1 MARRSFDLDHGF
13 DLAQVDWKRIA
24 GVVLLVIPG
33 VAVLVALLT
42 CFYTVG
48 PDGRAVVKRFGA
60 VTGVRDPGLHFKL
73 PFWIDQHYFV
83 PTERVLKEEFGFRT
97 AGEGPR
103 TTYDKRPEHRSESL
117 MLTGDL
123 KVIDVEWVVQYRIT
137 DADQFLHSVYDPPST
152 IRDISEAV
160 MRRIVGNS
168 LGSAVLTEKRVQVAQ
183 QTRDEMQELL
193 DNFNMGVT
201 IRTVELQ
208 DVNPP
213 DAVKAAFNEVNQAEQ
228 ERERFINEAERDRNT
243 VLPRARGEALQLVEA
258 AQGYHAER
266 VNRAKGEAAR
276 FESIFEEYR
285 NVPEVTRRRLYL
297 EMIDEVLP
305 KLGRVYVVEEGQTG
319 PIPLLN
325 LGEGA
330 AARAAA
336 GGER

>member
-1 MARRSFDLDHGF
+1 MARRSFDSNSEF
-13 DLAQVDWKRIA
+13 DLSQVNWRRLS
-24 GVVLLVIPG
+24 GVVLLVSSGI
-33 VAVLVALLT
+33 AVVVGLLT
-42 CFYTVG
+42 SFYTVG

-73 PFWIDQHYFV
+73 PYGIDRQYFI

-97 AGEGPR
+97 TGEGPR

-137 DADQFLHSVYDPPST
+137 DADRYLHSVHDPPST

-168 LGSAVLTEKRVQVAQ
+168 LGSAVLTEKRVQVAM
-183 QTRDEMQELL
+183 QTRDEMQEIL
-193 DNFNMGVT
+193 DSFNIGIT
-201 IRTVELQ
+201 IGTVELQ

-266 VNRAKGEAAR
+266 VNRARGEAAR
-276 FESIFEEYR
+276 FESILEEYR

-297 EMIDEVLP
+297 EMIDNVLP
-305 KLGRVYVVEEGQTG
+305 RLGRVYVVEEGQMA

-330 AARAAA
+330 PARAAR

>member
-1 MARRSFDLDHGF
+1 MARGFDPNQGF
-13 DLAQVDWKRIA
+13 DLSEIDWRRVT
-24 GVVLLVIPG
+24 GVVLLTPLAI
-33 VAVLVALLT
+33 AVLVGVLT

-48 PDGRAVVKRFGA
+48 PDGRAVVKRFGE
-60 VTGVRDPGLHFKL
+60 VRGVRDPGLHFKL
-73 PFWIDQHYFV
+73 PFWIDRHYFV

-103 TTYDKRPEHRSESL
+103 TTYDKLPQHRSESL

-137 DADQFLHSVYDPPST
+137 DPDRFLHSVYDPPST

-168 LGSAVLTEKRVQVAQ
+168 LGSAVLTEKRVQVAEQ
-183 QTRDEMQELL
+183 VRDEMQEIL
-193 DNFNMGVT
+193 DTFNMGVT

-213 DAVKAAFNEVNQAEQ
+213 DAVKAAFNEVNRAEQ

-243 VLPRARGEALQLVEA
+243 VVPRARGEALQLVKA
-258 AQGYHAER
+258 AQGYRAER

-276 FESIFEEYR
+276 FQSILEEYR
-285 NVPEVTRRRLYL
+285 NAPEVTRRRLYL
-297 EMIDEVLP
+297 EMIDSVLP
-305 KLGRVYVVEEGQTG
+305 NLGRTYVVEEGQIG

-325 LGEGA
+325 LGEDA
-330 AARAAA
+330 PARTDR
-336 GGER
+336 GGDK